1 MIRSSIAIIGLGLA
15 LTGCAAKQELA
26 GFYERHEATLQTNQ
40 PHTIHRVRR
49 GDHEL
54 HVREYAPTGEVSSS
68 PIILMH
74 GFPDSSHL
82 YDRLAPLLAAE
93 RQVIAF
99 DFLGWG
105 LSDTPDDHVYDVA
118 SLRRDLDVVIS
129 HFDFDKVTLV
139 VHDASGPPGIDW
151 TLDHPSRAAGLVL
164 LNTLYAPSK
173 HRVLPPTI
181 ERLSTP
187 GSRRNLLAFGINR
200 SDGQWQQGLTE
211 QVGEFFVDPEMRD
224 TYTKVFAH
232 QALAIRPAFLGLTS
246 VWKKEVQAREER
258 LSELLA
264 LQVPTKIIFGAED
277 PYLTADLAREF
288 DSLLPNSELHL
299 IANAGHY
306 VQLDNPEA
314 VAKAVLAPWPGE

>member
-1 MIRSSIAIIGLGLA
+1 
-15 LTGCAAKQELA
+15 
-26 GFYERHEATLQTNQ
+26 
-40 PHTIHRVRR
+40 
-49 GDHEL
+49 
-54 HVREYAPTGEVSSS
+54 
-68 PIILMH
+68 MH

-82 YDRLAPLLAAE
+82 YDRLAPLLAVE

-105 LSDTPDDHVYDVA
+105 NSDTPADHVYDVA

-129 HFDFDKVTLV
+129 HFDFDKVILV

-151 TLDHPSRAAGLVL
+151 VLDHPSRTAGLVL
-164 LNTLYAPSK
+164 LNTLYAPSE
-173 HRVLPPTI
+173 HRVLPPSI
-181 ERLSTP
+181 KRFSTP
-187 GSRRNLLAFGINR
+187 GLRRNLLAFGANR

-211 QVGEFFVDPEMRD
+211 QVSEFFVDPEMRD

-246 VWKKEVQAREER
+246 VWQEEVQARDAR
-258 LSELLA
+258 LSELQA

-277 PYLTADLAREF
+277 PYLTADLAQEF
-288 DSLLPNSELHL
+288 DNLLPNSELHL

-306 VQLDNPEA
+306 VQLDRPEA
-314 VAKAVLAPWPGE
+314 VAKAALAGWPGHEALRWPSLIDPFGDTDEHYTDLWRAGCFIVRPLELPRGQASWR